1 MHKPLNVNALN
12 MNVVNVLLLSLAVLA
27 AALFSVAA
35 SAQQSPPRSEKSI
48 KNSNIEEITV
58 TGQTLTSQVVGADTT
73 FGALGERAVLDTPFS
88 VASFTEDLI
97 RTTAAVSLK
106 DLLIR
111 DPSARSEV
119 NAAGYQDRVSIR
131 GFGVLNEA
139 ILYDGLPGLAKS
151 DGFFALAN
159 LQNVQVF
166 RGANAIVS
174 GAAASGG
181 VGGAFNLVPKRPGE
195 APVTDLTLGWQAEGP
210 LLQLDLSRRF
220 GGADQF
226 GARLN
231 LSRFEA
237 RGPARQ
243 FERVT
248 GISALYLDW
257 RPTDTLTLATEISK
271 NDDRTQGYRDQLNLD
286 AGVAMPRVPDTR
298 RNYQHPW
305 TYIDNS
311 FAQVFVK
318 GRWQFAPGWNLD
330 VAAGRNAGAKSYLSA
345 WSRQIDNAGTLLSQP
360 YQWGFGNNRTTV
372 KAAQLLLNGTMASG
386 PLAHRF
392 TLGYNWNK
400 TKESGT
406 GGQFGERILSNLFRP
421 VYAPRPPI
429 AENDSFSGAPGT
441 SSFVGLYELRAL
453 DERLSL
459 LAGGRYVSIEAT
471 WGNADLG
478 QKKFSPFAALS
489 WKPSA
494 HSSVYASY
502 TQALQ
507 PGGSAPQGTAN
518 FREQL
523 PPGVAEQVEL
533 GAKLKLGELLL
544 TAALFELEQPLDI
557 TNAANRFARDGLQR
571 HRGLELQAQ
580 GRLGATLNLI
590 AGVTLL
596 DAEIDNG
603 NPAVAGNV
611 PAGVAERRA
620 TLFLDYR
627 PPALPGLGVNAGLIY
642 EGCQFYDPS
651 NTREAEPW
659 TRLDIGANYDFELGP
674 AALSA
679 RFAITNLTDAA
690 YWAVGGYPGYA
701 ALSLSAPRTFNV
713 SLSASF

>member
-1 MHKPLNVNALN
+1 MAFVSRHARRR
-12 MNVVNVLLLSLAVLA
+12 AV
-27 AALFSVAA
+27 FSGGQRTAVPP
-35 SAQQSPPRSEKSI
+35 PPRSEKSS

-58 TGQTLTSQVVGADTT
+58 TGQALTSPVVGADTT

-88 VASFTEDLI
+88 VASFTDDLI

-119 NAAGYQDRVSIR
+119 NAAGYRDQVSIR
-131 GFGVLNEA
+131 GFGVVNQA
-139 ILYDGLPGLAKS
+139 ILYDGLPGLMKD

-159 LQNVQVF
+159 LQNVEVF

-174 GAAASGG
+174 GAASDG

-195 APVTDLTLGWQAEGP
+195 APVTDLTLGWQGEGP
-210 LLQLDLSRRF
+210 VLQLDLSRRF

-257 RPTDTLTLATEISK
+257 RPTDTLTLATEISS

-298 RNYQHPW
+298 RNFQHPW

-318 GRWQFAPGWNLD
+318 GRWQFAPGWNLN
-330 VAAGRNAGAKSYLSA
+330 VAAGRNAGEKSYLSA
-345 WSRQIDNAGTLLSQP
+345 WSRQIDNAGTLVSQP
-360 YQWGFGNNRTTV
+360 YQWGFGNNRDTV
-372 KAAQLLLNGTMASG
+372 KAAQALLNGAMASG

-400 TKESGT
+400 TTQSGT

-429 AENDSFSGAPGT
+429 AETERFTGAPGT
-441 SSFVGLYELRAL
+441 SSWVGLYELRAL

-459 LAGGRYVSIEAT
+459 LVGGRYVSIEAT
-471 WGNADLG
+471 WYNADLG

-533 GAKLKLGELLL
+533 GAKLELGELLL

-557 TNAANRFARDGLQR
+557 TNAANRFARDGRQR

-596 DAEIDNG
+596 DAELDNG

-620 TLFLDYR
+620 TVFLDYR
-627 PPALPGLGVNAGLIY
+627 PPALPGIGVNAGLIY
-642 EGCQFYDPS
+642 EGRQFYDPG
-651 NTREAEPW
+651 NTRQAEPW

-679 RFAITNLTDAA
+679 RFAITNLSDAA
-690 YWAVGGYPGYA
+690 YWVIGGYPGYA
-701 ALSLSAPRTFNV
+701 ALSLSAPRTFSV